1 MKRCAAGLL
10 ALVLAAG
17 LGRPV
22 LWIMER
28 ILGQAYEGKLTCH
41 HVSFILI
48 VMGGACY
55 AFLSLHY
62 YALVIMRKQKV
73 IFGIYVGLTALA
85 AVLAPAMVR
94 REGIRGAA
102 EAYLI
107 LMAVMASGFVLWT
120 WLGIRRARKGTG
132 NRKP

>member
-1 MKRCAAGLL
+1 
-10 ALVLAAG
+10 
-17 LGRPV
+17 
-22 LWIMER
+22 
-28 ILGQAYEGKLTCH
+28 
-41 HVSFILI
+41 
-48 VMGGACY
+48 
-55 AFLSLHY
+55 
-62 YALVIMRKQKV
+62 MRKQKV

>member
-62 YALVIMRKQKV
+62 YALVIMRRQKV
-73 IFGIYVGLTALA
+73 IFGSAGQRMNQRQGNWKKNIMFHLSS
-85 AVLAPAMVR
+85 M
-94 REGIRGAA
+94 RGMN
-102 EAYLI
+102 Y
-107 LMAVMASGFVLWT
+107 
-120 WLGIRRARKGTG
+120 K
-132 NRKP
+132 